1 MSISTSGPGPGDK
14 KSADASSA
22 GSDKAGASK
31 SGAPKAGATKAGA
44 TKPGG
49 LRTGSSTRSEP
60 SRPGA
65 GKGAAARSG
74 AQRGRG
80 RKAPPVAVKK
90 SKPWGLIAGAI
101 AVVLFAGAA
110 IGYAVYQVNS
120 KAKLSDPASIQ
131 GLVTRSFPG
140 GQHTTG
146 PVPYDASPPFGGMHD
161 PTWADCT
168 GTVYPLPIRNENA
181 VHSLEH
187 GAVWI
192 TYNPQIPNDQ
202 LKTLFNLV
210 DGVPYMMMSP
220 YPNLDPPISLQ
231 AWGNQL
237 FVKSATDPRVAQFVR
252 ALKQN
257 PKTTPELG
265 ASCDNPTFKANP
277 KRQEPTS
284 PINPSGV
291 PSGAPGGASTAP

>member
-1 MSISTSGPGPGDK
+1 M
-14 KSADASSA
+14 
-22 GSDKAGASK
+22 
-31 SGAPKAGATKAGA
+31 
-44 TKPGG
+44 
-49 LRTGSSTRSEP
+49 
-60 SRPGA
+60 
-65 GKGAAARSG
+65 
-74 AQRGRG
+74 
-80 RKAPPVAVKK
+80 AVKK

-101 AVVLFAGAA
+101 AIVLFAGAA
-110 IGYAVYQVNS
+110 IGYAVYQVNT

-131 GLVTRSFPG
+131 GLVTRSYPAA
-140 GQHTTG
+140 QHTTG

-202 LKTLFNLV
+202 LKTLFDLV
-210 DGVPYMMMSP
+210 NGVPYMMMSP
-220 YPNLDPPISLQ
+220 FPNLDPPISLQ

-237 FVKSATDPRVAQFVR
+237 FVNSATDPRVTQFVR

-265 ASCDNPTFKANP
+265 ASCDNPTFKATP
-277 KRQEPTS
+277 KRQEPAS
-284 PINPSGV
+284 PIDPGTV